1 MRKRRLTQLS
11 DAETN
16 RIAEVISIQD
26 FREKRKP
33 ADVQTFG
40 STGKPI
46 VRVKIKYDLNKPLP
60 PMAA

>member
-1 MRKRRLTQLS
+1 MRKRTLTQLS

-33 ADVQTFG
+33 QTFAA
-40 STGKPI
+40 TGKPI
-46 VRVKIKYDLNKPLP
+46 VRVVLTHDIKLKPLP